1 MKKMRV
7 ICSLILC
14 SAMAVSMFGCSD
26 GDSNKKKGKD
36 DDKKSEEVE
45 DEEED
50 DDKDDKSES
59 KNKDKDSGKSDKP
72 GDEDEGNPVDPID
85 DEVVGDET
93 GGTVAS
99 NDYDSNYSFEGMDSK
114 EIFELVTS
122 FSHMKN
128 GLTLDE
134 IVANYDYEPT
144 RIFNHCISF
153 NTDEYNNWFDIPDC
167 MINVNYACEVD
178 DNGVWVYPEGESY
191 VFIEFHV
198 SDEKIAKEVFRLLY
212 SEIESSL
219 VVDRVSDNSDE
230 DNVDWT
236 VNFFAEGEEQSG
248 HYIWMM
254 KHATGGYHFYVCMP
268 VTAE

>member
-7 ICSLILC
+7 ICSLLLC
-14 SAMAVSMFGCSD
+14 TAMAVSMFGCSD
-26 GDSNKKKGKD
+26 GDSKKKTDKD
-36 DDKKSEEVE
+36 DDKKSEKVE

-50 DDKDDKSES
+50 DDKDKDDKSES
-59 KNKDKDSGKSDKP
+59 KNKDKDSGKS

-254 KHATGGYHFYVCMP
+254 KHPTVGYHFYVCMP